1 LLGLPAEDQAR
12 FIAERVES
20 GEFDPEDR
28 TTFGRPLTG
37 GLAGVPQVESISFFY
52 PALTTFYAA
61 RYEGG
66 RTELGELDH
75 AHDPRYRTYLASM
88 PKEPHW
94 VPPYWIERHA
104 GTYFS
109 RVHPVR
115 RGRCRAW
122 AHVPWVCEP
131 PLFER
136 QAAHR

>member
-28 TTFGRPLTG
+28 TTFGRLLTG

-75 AHDPRYRTYLASM
+75 AHDPR
-88 PKEPHW
+88 
-94 VPPYWIERHA
+94 
-104 GTYFS
+104 
-109 RVHPVR
+109 
-115 RGRCRAW
+115 
-122 AHVPWVCEP
+122 
-131 PLFER
+131 
-136 QAAHR
+136 